1 MVLALFGPSSYN
13 RSVGDSQ
20 SLKPDVHVG
29 ALNSTGK
36 TMTDIPESMNCLRQT
51 ICSDVG
57 LCVWMN
63 EVFSLMWAIIWP
75 SWEEQAQC
83 RGKYSAR
90 IQAGGP
96 FLNLVHAGEK
106 RIAAD
111 QEQTKTQECGERVKR
126 NICRN
131 GGMKRK
137 EKESIRQNKLEPC
150 VNRVYRN
157 QIWPILKV
165 IYRENAFSRVH

>member
-13 RSVGDSQ
+13 GSVGDSQ
-20 SLKPDVHVG
+20 SLKPDAHVG
-29 ALNSTGK
+29 VLNRTGK
-36 TMTDIPESMNCLRQT
+36 TMADIPESMNCLSQT
-51 ICSDVG
+51 ICSGVG

-63 EVFSLMWAIIWP
+63 EVFSLMWAIIWL
-75 SWEEQAQC
+75 SWEEQEEW
-83 RGKYSAR
+83 RGKYSAQ
-90 IQAGGP
+90 IQTAGP

-106 RIAAD
+106 RIAVD
-111 QEQTKTQECGERVKR
+111 QEQTKTQECRDGVKKKR
-126 NICRN
+126 
-131 GGMKRK
+131 GGMKRT
-137 EKESIRQNKLEPC
+137 EKESTGQNKLEPC